1 MTRQFSGTSRSAT
14 VKARLRDGV
23 VVELRPLGP
32 DDKPLLQEGMARL
45 SSDSRRLRFM
55 APVDRLSRAQL
66 AYLTEIDHATHIA
79 WGALIEERPVAVG
92 RIVRSAHDPALAELA
107 ITVVDDWQ
115 RRGLGNL
122 LVRLMAELGRF
133 LGIQVFTFEALP
145 ENEGIRGLLGSFGA
159 QQELVDGVVSGTID
173 VGPIAPPELVAGDVH
188 ELATA
193 AQQRAG

>member
-1 MTRQFSGTSRSAT
+1 MTRQAISRARLGT
-14 VKARLRDGV
+14 VKARLDDGT

-79 WGALIEERPVAVG
+79 WGALIEDRPVAVG
-92 RIVRSAHDPALAELA
+92 RIVRSGDEPATAELA

-115 RRGLGNL
+115 RRGLGTL
-122 LVRLMAELGRF
+122 LVSLMAELGRS
-133 LGIQVFTFEALP
+133 LGIRVFTFEALP
-145 ENEGIRGLLGSFGA
+145 ENQRIRGLLGSFGA
-159 QQELVDGVVSGTID
+159 EQELIDGVVIGTLDLGSID
-173 VGPIAPPELVAGDVH
+173 PPELDAGDVH

-193 AQQRAG
+193 AKRHAS